1 MSGKAHKPGIRFRLA
16 CLVICAALSRT
27 GWSMGLRSFVALPVE
42 KGEQSAQA
50 SARAHP
56 RRASRDGHREHGLGL
71 ERHANAALRRAV
83 SPPPGGDARWGDVS
97 ALYRYVV
104 RQVDGPRRTSRLAVL
119 GGAVVATDGEHDTAL
134 QAGAVAT
141 FHRGRYSWDLDIL
154 YQAGRGSRPDG
165 ARYDISWQY
174 RVTPAEYPDWGLASE
189 WDVVLELNGRYVEER
204 STIHQ
209 ATAGLQW
216 VHRRWVLEGGITKDL
231 SGPRDTTALLSIR
244 WHY

>member
-1 MSGKAHKPGIRFRLA
+1 LSPYPSRKASKVLRLQ
-16 CLVICAALSRT
+16 LERT
-27 GWSMGLRSFVALPVE
+27 PDA
-42 KGEQSAQA
+42 
-50 SARAHP
+50 
-56 RRASRDGHREHGLGL
+56 HRETATVSMAWGLSGTQTL
-71 ERHANAALRRAV
+71 LFGVPYRL
-83 SPPPGGDARWGDVS
+83 SPGGDARWGDVS